1 MKGERQDTEK
11 GRGAEEEERGKE
23 REEARERKGENQ
35 EKAMGQ
41 DDWGGGEAKEEWR
54 LGQRGRSQIWQYRV
68 NGCQRQS
75 QGCQK
80 REGRNKKLV

>member
-41 DDWGGGEAKEEWR
+41 DDWG
-54 LGQRGRSQIWQYRV
+54 RG
-68 NGCQRQS
+68 
-75 QGCQK
+75 
-80 REGRNKKLV
+80 